1 MRYIPIAV
9 ATFIWIWPTI
19 FIKALSPHFDNC
31 TQNFYRFLAGSV
43 VLVLMSLT
51 SRRAEFVSAFKNIK
65 MFIPL
70 ALIAFSF
77 QISWVGGI
85 FLLTPAIAALI
96 SKSSILFI
104 MLFSYILFQD
114 ERKVIKSRMFIFGTF
129 LAISGVVGVIVGGE
143 GVNPAG
149 KFGAELSNGGGFNFG
164 VVLVLIG
171 SFFWAL
177 YIIAIKYK
185 LRTTDSFVLASVVF
199 TLTVPL
205 FFIAALFFGDLRA
218 IGRAPPGMTVLLFL
232 SGAFCV
238 GIAHAFNNRSIKLI
252 GATVSSNFVLVTP
265 FFTGIFSHLIL
276 GEVITLCQILS
287 GVVLIAGCAM
297 LISVK
302 GNP

>member
-1 MRYIPIAV
+1 
-9 ATFIWIWPTI
+9 
-19 FIKALSPHFDNC
+19 
-31 TQNFYRFLAGSV
+31 
-43 VLVLMSLT
+43 MSLT
-51 SRRAEFVSAFKNIK
+51 SRRAEFINAFKNIK
-65 MFIPL
+65 LFIPL
-70 ALIAFSF
+70 ALIVFSF
-77 QISWVGGI
+77 QISWVAGI

-114 ERKVIKSRMFIFGTF
+114 ERRIIKSRIFIFGTL
-129 LAISGVVGVIVGGE
+129 LAILGVVGVIIGG
-143 GVNPAG
+143 GNVQN
-149 KFGAELSNGGGFNFG
+149 LGGFNFG

-171 SFFWAL
+171 SLFWAL
-177 YIIAIKYK
+177 YIIAIKCK
-185 LRTTDSFVLASVVF
+185 LRTVDSFVLASIIF

-205 FFIAALFFGDLRA
+205 FFIAALFFGDLGA
-218 IGRAPPGMTVLLFL
+218 IGRAPAGMTVLLFL

-276 GEVITLCQILS
+276 GETLTHFQILS

-297 LISVK
+297 LISVR
-302 GNP
+302 GSRHQL